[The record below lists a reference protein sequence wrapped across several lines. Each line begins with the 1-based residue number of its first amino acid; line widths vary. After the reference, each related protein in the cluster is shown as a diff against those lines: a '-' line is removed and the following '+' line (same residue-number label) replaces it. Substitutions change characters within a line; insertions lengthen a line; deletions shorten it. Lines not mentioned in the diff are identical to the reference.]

1 MGKETKRYVG
11 IICSL
16 FMYFVYVI
24 LLTVR
29 TKMLIG
35 SYGSE
40 VNAVFQTSSQIFTYL
55 ILFESGMSAAY
66 QFKLYEPVNDKD
78 MKKIAGLFNGLKKS
92 MRKIALRMTAVLLV
106 IAVIYPLIM
115 NRVSISFMK
124 AGLIL
129 CLLGIRFVIPYF
141 VSIANKTL
149 LNVYDYKYVV
159 DNVDSHNGCGDSSNQ
174 VTSLAR
180 VWCFADRVYW
190 KYCDWLGLC
199 FFHTE
204 SLRRDPDRRNG
215 SGF

>member
-106 IAVIYPLIM
+106 IAVIYPFIM

-149 LNVYDYKYVV
+149 LNVYDYKYVA
-159 DNVDSHNGCGDSSNQ
+159 DNVDSLGYLAITAVEILAIRLLHWPVYGVLLIGCIS
-174 VTSLAR
+174 
-180 VWCFADRVYW
+180 
-190 KYCDWLGLC
+190 
-199 FFHTE
+199 
-204 SLRRDPDRRNG
+204 
-215 SGF
+215 